1 MAKILVIAPLMDIP
15 TATSFDTASHL
26 IEWAQARGHTV
37 LTLTGSAALRPLLVF
52 RMLAQ
57 NPDLVSYF
65 GHGTEN
71 ALIGSFIFYAM
82 ANPSVAPMFQE
93 TIVHTMACLSA
104 VELGHA
110 MIHAGSPAY
119 FGADYYLLAAFPEPD
134 HNYLADWKDYMT
146 VIPKSLLDGESTGM
160 AFERYR
166 QRCTEYIQLYTQN
179 LSEWANADWY
189 IQATQQNRDRYHLI
203 GSQTISLQ
211 QRVAVKENY
220 NLLNLMSNV
229 MH

>member
-15 TATSFDTASHL
+15 TATSFNTATHL
-26 IEWAQARGHTV
+26 VEWARAQGHTV
-37 LTLTGSAALRPLLVF
+37 LTLAGSTALRPLLIYQ
-52 RMLAQ
+52 MLAQ
-57 NPDLVSYF
+57 NPDIVSYF

-82 ANPSVAPMFQE
+82 ANPSVAPMFKE

-104 VELGHA
+104 LELGQA
-110 MIHAGSPAY
+110 IVQAGSPAY

-134 HNYLADWKDYMT
+134 HNYLADWQDYMT
-146 VIPKSLLDGESTGM
+146 VIPKSLLGGEPTGV
-160 AFERYR
+160 AFERYKR
-166 QRCTEYIQLYTQN
+166 RCSEYIQRYTQK

-189 IQATQQNRDRYHLI
+189 IQATKQNRDRYHLI

-211 QRVAVKENY
+211 QSFAVKENR
-220 NLLNLMSNV
+220 NILNLMINL